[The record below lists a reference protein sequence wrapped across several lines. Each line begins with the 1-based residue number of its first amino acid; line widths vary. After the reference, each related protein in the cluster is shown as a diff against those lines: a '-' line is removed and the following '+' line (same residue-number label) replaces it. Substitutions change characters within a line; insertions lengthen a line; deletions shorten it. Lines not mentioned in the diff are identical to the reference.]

1 MPNTD
6 TSNASSNSPS
16 YDAVIVGAS
25 LAGCTTAM
33 LLGRAGARV
42 ALVEKQPD
50 PGAFKRVCS
59 HFIQASAVPTLER
72 LDLLDPIIAAG
83 GVRSGFRIWTR
94 WGWVE
99 PPPERASYGVNLRR
113 EVLDPLLREATAAT
127 PGVEL
132 MLGLG
137 AERLL
142 REDSAVR
149 GVVVSD
155 RDGEAAELRAPLTIG
170 ADGRDSRIA
179 ELSEVKTKT
188 LPHERFA
195 YAAYFEGASPV
206 NAPASSLW
214 MLDPQFGAAFPTD
227 NGLTFYVAML
237 TKDRLPEFKP
247 DPAAALVDFIDS
259 LPEAPPIRA
268 GRMVGSV
275 IGKIEMPNRVRAP
288 VAPGLALAGDAALV
302 TDPLFGVG
310 CGFALQSGEWLAD
323 SVAPA
328 LSGSESLD
336 RGLARYRR
344 RHSRELRGHA
354 FLINDYAT
362 GRKFNPAER
371 MLFSAASRDPKVA
384 ATFDAFGTRRIK
396 PWRMMA
402 TAVPR
407 SIAVNARHALHSR
420 AGGRREVGVAS
431 PES

>member
-6 TSNASSNSPS
+6 PDSTSSDSPE

-50 PGAFKRVCS
+50 PRAFKRVCS

-72 LDLLDPIIAAG
+72 LDLLDPIIEAG

-94 WGWVE
+94 WGWIE
-99 PPPERASYGVNLRR
+99 PPPEQASHGVNLRR
-113 EVLDPLLREATAAT
+113 EVLDPLVREAAAAT
-127 PGVEL
+127 PGVDL
-132 MLGLG
+132 MLGQG
-137 AERLL
+137 ADRLL
-142 REDSAVR
+142 REDGAVR

-155 RDGEAAELRAPLTIG
+155 RDGTEAQLRAPLTIG

-188 LPHERFA
+188 LPHKRFA
-195 YAAYFEGASPV
+195 YSAYFEGASPV
-206 NAPASSLW
+206 DAPASSLW
-214 MLDPQFGAAFPTD
+214 MLDPQFAAAFPTD
-227 NGLTFYVAML
+227 NGLTFYVVMP

-247 DPAAALVDFIDS
+247 DPAAALVDFIAG
-259 LPEAPPIRA
+259 LPEAPPIRE

-275 IGKIEMPNRVRAP
+275 IGKIERPNRVRTP

-328 LSGSESLD
+328 LTGGESLD

-407 SIAVNARHALHSR
+407 SIAVNARHALHR
-420 AGGRREVGVAS
+420 GPRGRREVGVAS